1 MMLFI
6 SFDLYFVMEQLIN
19 IIIVKEVL
27 DRKVT
32 PYKLINI
39 DLLKKDIYL
48 PLNNL
53 NLSTASKLALQKFLM
68 S

>member
-39 DLLKKDIYL
+39 DSLKKDIYL
-48 PLNNL
+48 PLKNL

>member
-19 IIIVKEVL
+19 VIIVKEVL

-53 NLSTASKLALQKFLM
+53 NLSTASKLALQKFPM

>member
-19 IIIVKEVL
+19 VIIVKEVL

-53 NLSTASKLALQKFLM
+53 NLSIASKLALQKFPM